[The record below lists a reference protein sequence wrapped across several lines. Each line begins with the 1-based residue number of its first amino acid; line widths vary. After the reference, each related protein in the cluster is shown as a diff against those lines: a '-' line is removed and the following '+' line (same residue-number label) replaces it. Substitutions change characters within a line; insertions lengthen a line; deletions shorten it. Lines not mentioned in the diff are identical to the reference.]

1 MLGTF
6 LTGLLFLF
14 QAAEVR
20 PNILWLSSEDNGPQL
35 GSYGDSYAQT
45 PNLDAL
51 AKRGLRYQ
59 RAWSNSPV
67 CSVARTTLI
76 TGRYANSLGAHHHR
90 SLLPSPEGCEFFPQA
105 LRRAGYYCTNNS
117 KEDYNLTKPGKV
129 WDQSN
134 RQAHWRN
141 RKPGQPFFAVFNI
154 TASHESKIRAR
165 PHTLKHDPAAA
176 PLPSYHPDTPEVRHD
191 WAQYYDQLAV
201 MDARMGEI
209 LAQLETDG
217 LVENTIVFYFGD
229 HGSGMPRH
237 KRWAGDSGLRVPL
250 IVHIPKKF
258 QHLRPPDYRAGGRSE
273 RLVSFVDFAP
283 TVLALAGITAP
294 THMQGQAFLGP
305 ALKPGPP
312 FLYGFRGRMDERSD
326 HVRSI
331 TDGRYV
337 FLNSYLPGKPHGQHV
352 WYMFDTPT
360 TRIWHDLFL
369 QGKLNAVQA
378 RYWQPRPRHELY
390 DLQNDP
396 DEVQNLAERPDLQ
409 RQQKRLQQALQT
421 HLLQIQ
427 DLGFLPE
434 AEMLSRIKAGQ
445 EIPVAELMATAEAS
459 GDPKTPLTKL
469 LSACAAKEAGVR
481 WWALRG
487 LALRQTEE
495 LQGQLP
501 LLSRMQADSCAD
513 VQVVAAQ
520 MVVRLGS
527 PAQIRNA
534 LSQLCQLA
542 DPAQSDFFVALA
554 AWQALDDLNERALPA
569 KAQIGQIRVQNEQLA
584 RKFRFYLPRIK
595 EQTMRDLDG

>member
-1 MLGTF
+1 
-6 LTGLLFLF
+6 
-14 QAAEVR
+14 
-20 PNILWLSSEDNGPQL
+20 
-35 GSYGDSYAQT
+35 
-45 PNLDAL
+45 
-51 AKRGLRYQ
+51 
-59 RAWSNSPV
+59 
-67 CSVARTTLI
+67 
-76 TGRYANSLGAHHHR
+76 
-90 SLLPSPEGCEFFPQA
+90 
-105 LRRAGYYCTNNS
+105 
-117 KEDYNLTKPGKV
+117 
-129 WDQSN
+129 
-134 RQAHWRN
+134 
-141 RKPGQPFFAVFNI
+141 
-154 TASHESKIRAR
+154 
-165 PHTLKHDPAAA
+165 
-176 PLPSYHPDTPEVRHD
+176 
-191 WAQYYDQLAV
+191 
-201 MDARMGEI
+201 
-209 LAQLETDG
+209 
-217 LVENTIVFYFGD
+217 
-229 HGSGMPRH
+229 
-237 KRWAGDSGLRVPL
+237 
-250 IVHIPKKF
+250 
-258 QHLRPPDYRAGGRSE
+258 
-273 RLVSFVDFAP
+273 
-283 TVLALAGITAP
+283 
-294 THMQGQAFLGP
+294 MQGQAFLGP